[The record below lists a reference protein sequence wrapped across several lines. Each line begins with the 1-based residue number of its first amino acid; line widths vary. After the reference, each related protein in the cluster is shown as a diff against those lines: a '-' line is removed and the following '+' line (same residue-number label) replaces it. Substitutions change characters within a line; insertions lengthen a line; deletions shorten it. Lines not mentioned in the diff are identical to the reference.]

1 MPDGPG
7 KKKGHNMKAKK
18 IYGSDI
24 ASILVSSL
32 PSRPTAPKEL
42 GGMGYGATE
51 MKAAFDKL
59 PLYIIEHYNALLSDV
74 EATGEGSLA
83 AAIPTG
89 IKDGHSL
96 YTLFEDVR
104 TGELAAYF
112 GILGKSLLSHLITIY
127 AELDAIKE
135 SMAKMREEE

>member
-1 MPDGPG
+1 
-7 KKKGHNMKAKK
+7 MKAKK
-18 IYGSDI
+18 IYNSDI

-32 PSRPTAPKEL
+32 PSRPTAPRDM
-42 GGMGYGATE
+42 GGMGYGAAE

-59 PLYIIEHYNALLSDV
+59 PLYIVERFNALISDV
-74 EATGEGSLA
+74 EALGDNSLA

-89 IKDGHSL
+89 IKDEHTL
-96 YTLFEDVR
+96 NTLFEDIR

-127 AELDAIKE
+127 AEIDGIKQMLGE
-135 SMAKMREEE
+135 REKEAKEN

>member
-1 MPDGPG
+1 
-7 KKKGHNMKAKK
+7 MKAKK
-18 IYGSDI
+18 IYNSDI
-24 ASILVSSL
+24 AKLLVSSL
-32 PSRPTAPKEL
+32 PSRPTAPKDM

-59 PLYIIEHYNALLSDV
+59 PLYIVERFNALISDV
-74 EATGEGSLA
+74 EALGDNSLA

-89 IKDGHSL
+89 IKEDHNL
-96 YTLFEDVR
+96 HTLFEDIR

-127 AELDAIKE
+127 AEIDAIKE
-135 SMAKMREEE
+135 MLGRNNTSTQGETV